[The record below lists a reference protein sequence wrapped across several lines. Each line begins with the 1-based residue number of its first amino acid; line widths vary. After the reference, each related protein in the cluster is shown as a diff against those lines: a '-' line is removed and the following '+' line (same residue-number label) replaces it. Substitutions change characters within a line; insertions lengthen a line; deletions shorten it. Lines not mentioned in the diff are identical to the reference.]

1 MIRRLCFLC
10 ILPLLISSLMLAQH
24 GGSGYTIVR
33 ADYGAGSRWRD
44 VTSRVN
50 SLVQGDSLS
59 FRVTNEALG
68 GDPAPEE
75 HKTLRL
81 QVRAVGGQLKT
92 LSYREKDTVNL
103 PIAIAAGGW
112 DGRWG
117 SGLQITRA
125 QYGAGTRMW
134 DVTDRVRSQMRN
146 NQLSLRVSNDTMGG
160 DPAEGSRK
168 MLTVWYTDHG
178 RSAQATINEGDYLNL
193 GMGSAAPPLATQLG
207 GLRILRA
214 EYGVGERLLDV
225 TNRLSAQVQGD
236 QLSLRITNETMGGDP
251 AEEHAKQLTV
261 WYWYNGRTARV
272 VVPEKSTLALPASSF
287 DAIGN
292 LHVMRAQYGADYRFL
307 DVTRLLNSS
316 MQGDQLTLRITNENM
331 GGDPAPER
339 PKILTVF
346 YVYNGQPARV
356 TVNEKDTLN
365 LPGAGGTGWTSTPGQ
380 LQILRAVYG
389 IGDLGMDVTG
399 RVAAQIRGDTLN
411 FPVNGESM
419 GGDPAPGQVKRLK
432 VIYLWQGLRYETNV
446 PEKGVLS
453 LP

>member
-1 MIRRLCFLC
+1 MIRRLCLVGV
-10 ILPLLISSLMLAQH
+10 LPLLLVSFLLAQY

-33 ADYGAGSRWRD
+33 ADYGAGNRWRD

-50 SLVQGDSLS
+50 SMVQGSSLS
-59 FRVTNEALG
+59 FRVTNEAMG

-81 QVRAVGGQLKT
+81 QVRGAQGEMRT

-103 PIAIAAGGW
+103 PIAVAAASWGG
-112 DGRWG
+112 
-117 SGLQITRA
+117 GLQITRA
-125 QYGAGTRMW
+125 QYGSGNRMW
-134 DVTDRVRSQMRN
+134 DVTDRVRAQLQN
-146 NQLSLRVSNDTMGG
+146 NQISLRVTNDSMGG
-160 DPAEGSRK
+160 DPAEGRHK
-168 MLTVWYTDHG
+168 ALTVWYTDRG
-178 RSAQATINEGDYLNL
+178 SSTQTTVNEGEYLNL
-193 GMGSAAPPLATQLG
+193 GGGNTAPPLAPQFG

-225 TNRLSAQVQGD
+225 TTRLSSQVQGS

-261 WYWYNGRTARV
+261 WYWYNGRAARV
-272 VVPEKSTLALPASSF
+272 VVPEKSTLTLPGTSF
-287 DAIGN
+287 DYIGN

-307 DVTRLLNSS
+307 DVTALLNSS
-316 MQGDQLTLRITNENM
+316 IQGDQLTLRITNDTM
-331 GGDPAPER
+331 GADPAPER

-365 LPGAGGTGWTSTPGQ
+365 LPGAAGAGWNSSPGQ
-380 LQILRAVYG
+380 LQVLRAVYG
-389 IGDLGMDVTG
+389 IGDLGMDVTARLG
-399 RVAAQIRGDTLN
+399 AQITGDTLN
-411 FPVNGESM
+411 LPVNGDTM

-446 PEKGVLS
+446 PERGVLS